1 MHLITGSCVL
11 FLWIR
16 ALTSEKIA
24 DCTLDQ
30 FVKGPLYDSN
40 FDTTDLEASYPAG
53 KQLRVSC
60 NIGFS
65 GFFKLLCVEG
75 EWHPRGTKCQAR
87 SCGHP
92 GDAQFA
98 EFHLEK
104 GEDFVFGSQVAYTCH
119 KGYQMVSRTNY
130 RRCMAGGWDGVVPV
144 CEAQQCPVIHVSN
157 NVQVV
162 GDPEEASYGNVVQ
175 FSCKSSSEVLIGSQ
189 EVYCNEFGEWSGE
202 APKCKAINCLVPVI
216 ENGYVPGNIQEY
228 KEHEILHFV
237 CDWGF
242 KPTQGRPSKCT
253 KLGIRAEWSPTPD
266 CELIKCKL
274 SIPRLE
280 GTRYEP
286 ANRNV
291 FSVGDTIRVRC
302 GERYWISDPRQTS
315 AQTTCKDDGE
325 WTVEPVCKG
334 IKVCTLWWFIN
345 TLKGV
350 TVSYTCYPGYK
361 RTNDATTATCT
372 RDGWSPDPLCEE
384 ITCDRREIQNTVIV
398 NHKDKYHH
406 NEKANY
412 VCNNGY
418 KGSFH
423 LNCRENGWNGYS
435 QCTEITCDRREIQNT
450 VIVNHKDKYRYNEK
464 ANYVCN
470 NGYEGSFHLNLKSCE
485 KHDISNAYILR
496 NEKKSYRHHE
506 RVQYACRTGDERR
519 FTVVCDR
526 GVWTGIQSCTVPHGF
541 AVGPYGGKLYY
552 TCHDGYKLA
561 TKGWWG
567 EATCIGTVW
576 SGLDLCIANSSCG
589 RVPLIPNSKM
599 ISLHNYGEGKSVQI
613 TCQGGYTAQ
622 VDRFTCMEGNWDT
635 NGLSLDS
642 ICTPTVGHCSPPPKV
657 VNAIV
662 VTVYQSE
669 YLSGSEVTY
678 QCRYNYTMEGQ
689 ATIKCD
695 DGNWQQR
702 NITCTRTPTGTSV
715 AQKTVWPQV
724 GLCTAARGK
733 MRLSLLLVFL
743 QLWGGVEVSS
753 AQDACSKIPDVPH
766 ASVSDETNRAEYP
779 EGHLIHFTCETGYI
793 SGLTIRYVCTSAGW
807 VAVHDGKCYLKP
819 CQLPDDTPNGHYQ
832 LTHGDDFVFGSTI
845 KYFCNE
851 GYHMV
856 SKDDTRTCL
865 LDKWTNHVP
874 ICDPLSCDP
883 PPDDA
888 EITVQGLPQNDDP
901 VLPDRFLTF
910 SCDGPGKQL
919 NGSSRLICGND
930 GQWDKPFPSCE
941 DISCKADEM
950 DPNLRADGLLRE
962 HGKMKIGHRI
972 IFHCEDGYSL
982 EGAEQIQCLQTGQW
996 NVPFPTC
1003 IEKCKVTE
1011 VPFKVHID
1019 TYVPGHQ
1026 LTKGQKLRFSC
1037 SLRSHILRGK
1047 AEVECLAGGQWSD
1060 PFPTCGAPLGCG
1072 KPPSLRRR
1080 HNDKVEHICQPY
1092 YVMRGGPF
1100 KTCSNGE
1107 WTGDITCIRPCTVDR
1122 EAMNKRNISFRYSRY
1137 DKLYATHDEEI
1148 EFRCNRGRK
1157 VGRVAMR
1164 QRCDD
1169 GAMELPS
1176 CY

>member
-1 MHLITGSCVL
+1 MIRRPQEGESQCVEVGAVDCGCCTSTVKGEGMSCTIGDIHTKPLTRALVTGSLRASADDSDCGMQEIRVSVSGFYFCLAVLGNEEKMHLITGSCVL

-53 KQLRVSC
+53 KQLR
-60 NIGFS
+60 
-65 GFFKLLCVEG
+65 
-75 EWHPRGTKCQAR
+75 
-87 SCGHP
+87 
-92 GDAQFA
+92 DAQF
-98 EFHLEK
+98 EF
-104 GEDFVFGSQVAYTCH
+104 GDISMIFDFLTCFS
-119 KGYQMVSRTNY
+119 YQMVSRTNY

-325 WTVEPVCKG
+325 WTVEPVCKE
-334 IKVCTLWWFIN
+334 VTCIN
-345 TLKGV
+345 RRDSRVNRWSVYWGQRLTQGV

-450 VIVNHKDKYRYNEK
+450 VIVNHKDKYHHNEKANYVCNNGYKGSFHLNCRENGWNGYSQCTEITCDRREIQNTVIVNHKDKYHHNEKANYVCNNGYKGSFHLNCREDGWIGHSQCTEITCDRREIQNTVIVNHKDKYRYNEK

-470 NGYEGSFHLNLKSCE
+470 NGYEGSFHLNCREDGWIGHSQCTVKSCE

-526 GVWTGIQSCTVPHGF
+526 GVWTGIQSCTDCPRAEVPHGF

-613 TCQGGYTAQ
+613 ICQGGYTAQ

-702 NITCTRTPTGTSV
+702 NITCTRTYIVHFT
-715 AQKTVWPQV
+715 K
-724 GLCTAARGK
+724 
-733 MRLSLLLVFL
+733 
-743 QLWGGVEVSS
+743 
-753 AQDACSKIPDVPH
+753 
-766 ASVSDETNRAEYP
+766 SVSKS
-779 EGHLIHFTCETGYI
+779 FTPPLKA
-793 SGLTIRYVCTSAGW
+793 SHVAGW
-807 VAVHDGKCYLKP
+807 GYEYL
-819 CQLPDDTPNGHYQ
+819 
-832 LTHGDDFVFGSTI
+832 GDKF
-845 KYFCNE
+845 N
-851 GYHMV
+851 
-856 SKDDTRTCL
+856 
-865 LDKWTNHVP
+865 
-874 ICDPLSCDP
+874 
-883 PPDDA
+883 
-888 EITVQGLPQNDDP
+888 
-901 VLPDRFLTF
+901 
-910 SCDGPGKQL
+910 
-919 NGSSRLICGND
+919 
-930 GQWDKPFPSCE
+930 
-941 DISCKADEM
+941 
-950 DPNLRADGLLRE
+950 
-962 HGKMKIGHRI
+962 
-972 IFHCEDGYSL
+972 
-982 EGAEQIQCLQTGQW
+982 
-996 NVPFPTC
+996 
-1003 IEKCKVTE
+1003 
-1011 VPFKVHID
+1011 
-1019 TYVPGHQ
+1019 
-1026 LTKGQKLRFSC
+1026 
-1037 SLRSHILRGK
+1037 
-1047 AEVECLAGGQWSD
+1047 
-1060 PFPTCGAPLGCG
+1060 
-1072 KPPSLRRR
+1072 
-1080 HNDKVEHICQPY
+1080 
-1092 YVMRGGPF
+1092 
-1100 KTCSNGE
+1100 
-1107 WTGDITCIRPCTVDR
+1107 
-1122 EAMNKRNISFRYSRY
+1122 
-1137 DKLYATHDEEI
+1137 
-1148 EFRCNRGRK
+1148 
-1157 VGRVAMR
+1157 
-1164 QRCDD
+1164 
-1169 GAMELPS
+1169 
-1176 CY
+1176 

>member
-325 WTVEPVCKG
+325 WTVEPVCKE
-334 IKVCTLWWFIN
+334 VTCIN
-345 TLKGV
+345 RRDSRVNRWSVYWGQRLTQGV

-435 QCTEITCDRREIQNT
+435 QCTDCPRAE
-450 VIVNHKDKYRYNEK
+450 
-464 ANYVCN
+464 
-470 NGYEGSFHLNLKSCE
+470 
-485 KHDISNAYILR
+485 
-496 NEKKSYRHHE
+496 
-506 RVQYACRTGDERR
+506 
-519 FTVVCDR
+519 
-526 GVWTGIQSCTVPHGF
+526 VPHGF

-642 ICTPTVGHCSPPPKV
+642 ICTRITGPPPKV

-702 NITCTRTPTGTSV
+702 NITCT
-715 AQKTVWPQV
+715 Q
-724 GLCTAARGK
+724 
-733 MRLSLLLVFL
+733 
-743 QLWGGVEVSS
+743 
-753 AQDACSKIPDVPH
+753 
-766 ASVSDETNRAEYP
+766 
-779 EGHLIHFTCETGYI
+779 GHLIHFTCETGYI
-793 SGLTIRYVCTSAGW
+793 SGLTIRYVCTSAENIY
-807 VAVHDGKCYLKP
+807 VFKLLMTLFFLSPPVKP

-1003 IEKCKVTE
+1003 IGIPTLFIFTE

-1060 PFPTCGAPLGCG
+1060 PFPTCGG
-1072 KPPSLRRR
+1072 KRILHWVVGNRRLFADGDTKESTQHR
-1080 HNDKVEHICQPY
+1080 YSHNDKVEHICQPY